1 MNMNIEQYAQ
11 ALNVL
16 CAVQH
21 NGEADWHLPEREL
34 VAKIK
39 ASAIE
44 KLDKVHSAVAES
56 QSCTGMLAVAYV
68 CDTELNVMEPS
79 QFKFMLESTMTA
91 AQLRDTALAILD
103 YLEANHS
110 EELKEGTLRGDG
122 YVEEIIE
129 NEDNQLFFSTDI
141 NIG

>member
-1 MNMNIEQYAQ
+1 MNMNTEQYAQ

-16 CAVQH
+16 SKVQRSK
-21 NGEADWHLPEREL
+21 EAYDLSVRKA

-39 ASAIE
+39 TSAIE
-44 KLDKVHSAVAES
+44 KLDKISSAVAEN

-68 CDTELNVMEPS
+68 CDTELTAMEPS

-91 AQLRDTALAILD
+91 AQLRDAALAILD
-103 YLEANHS
+103 YLEENHN

>member
-1 MNMNIEQYAQ
+1 MNMNTEQYAQ

-16 CAVQH
+16 SKVQR
-21 NGEADWHLPEREL
+21 GEEAYNLSVRKA

-44 KLDKVHSAVAES
+44 KLDKIHSAVAES
-56 QSCTGMLAVAYV
+56 QSCIGMLAVAYV
-68 CDTELNVMEPS
+68 CDTELNTIEPS

-91 AQLRDTALAILD
+91 AQLRDAAFAILG
-103 YLEANHS
+103 YLEENHS

>member
-1 MNMNIEQYAQ
+1 MNMNTEQYAQ

-16 CAVQH
+16 SKVQC
-21 NGEADWHLPEREL
+21 GEEAYDLSVRKA

-44 KLDKVHSAVAES
+44 KLDKVSSAVAES

-68 CDTELNVMEPS
+68 CDTELNAMEPS

-91 AQLRDTALAILD
+91 AQLRDTAFAILD

>member
-1 MNMNIEQYAQ
+1 MNMNTEQYAQ

-16 CAVQH
+16 SKVQR
-21 NGEADWHLPEREL
+21 GEEAYNLSVRKA

-56 QSCTGMLAVAYV
+56 QSCAGMLAVAYV
-68 CDTELNVMEPS
+68 CDTELNAMESS
-79 QFKFMLESTMTA
+79 QFKFLLESTMTA